1 MVPRLSWAGVKQR
14 KPWSQRWRLE
24 TAASLG
30 HFSEFFNLDTD
41 FVIYTI
47 FENGTCL
54 LSKILIKQT
63 ASRIFTNNAVYVL
76 TNDCLD
82 FH

>member
-30 HFSEFFNLDTD
+30 QLSEFFNLDTD
-41 FVIYTI
+41 IAIYTT
-47 FENGTCL
+47 FEDGTYL
-54 LSKILIKQT
+54 IAKILIKQT
-63 ASRIFTNNAVYVL
+63 A
-76 TNDCLD
+76 
-82 FH
+82 